1 MIPLPPRSTRTDTR
15 FPYSTLFRSH
25 VRAAFELLADVPV
38 AVRACFVDRLLG
50 HQSLDGELRHRVV
63 AVAARE
69 LVALVDRAQPVVA
82 RAAGMAA
89 QAAFGLGLDR
99 RPAVLGEG
107 DDRAG
112 LERVLRVSRT
122 RPVAGLEGGGL
133 GVGGEGDLHAQ
144 RLRGVGENL
153 AFLAVAGGADLL

>member
-1 MIPLPPRSTRTDTR
+1 MRISDW
-15 FPYSTLFRSH
+15 SS
-25 VRAAFELLADVPV
+25 DV
-38 AVRACFVDRLLG
+38 CSSDL
-50 HQSLDGELRHRVV
+50 
-63 AVAARE
+63 
-69 LVALVDRAQPVVA
+69 RAQPVVA

-112 LERVLRVSRT
+112 LERVLRVRRART
-122 RPVAGLEGGGL
+122 VAGLAGGGL

-144 RLRGVGENL
+144 RMRGVGENL
-153 AFLAVAGGADLL
+153 AFLAGAGGSELVNAGLGVGRLR

>member
-50 HQSLDGELRHRVV
+50 HQSLDGELRHRDV

-69 LVALVDRAQPVVA
+69 LVALVDRTKPVVA

-89 QAAFGLGLDR
+89 QAAFGQGLDR

-107 DDRAG
+107 EDRAG
-112 LERVLRVSRT
+112 MARALRVRRT
-122 RPVAGLEGGGL
+122 RTVACIAGDGR
-133 GVGGEGDLHAQ
+133 GVGGEGDQ
-144 RLRGVGENL
+144 NDQGVEE
-153 AFLAVAGGADLL
+153 